1 MGDRRSTNQFGTFP
15 SYLDDL
21 ACVQV
26 SHLIRP
32 ADREAAWSFE
42 CHHVRPGWPFYLTL
56 LEECSRVYGDP
67 IAFQHSFSPSDRW
80 TEREDDS
87 DTRGSAQSLCARLGY

>member
-1 MGDRRSTNQFGTFP
+1 MGDRRSTNQVGAFP
-15 SYLDDL
+15 SYSNALVS
-21 ACVQV
+21 VQV

-42 CHHVRPGWPFYLTL
+42 CHRVRPRWPFYLTL

-67 IAFQHSFSPSDRW
+67 IAFQHIFSPSNRR
-80 TEREDDS
+80 TE
-87 DTRGSAQSLCARLGY
+87 